1 MTERFSIGEL
11 GRRTGCKVVTIRYY
25 EQIGLLD
32 APERGEGGHRVY
44 ERAHLDRLSFIRRA
58 RDLGF
63 SHDDIRSLLTLS
75 TGPAAGPCQAVDHVA
90 AAHLDA
96 VRAKISDLRRLE
108 LILVSVLDQ
117 CGRTTVEACCV
128 LDALRAP
135 SAEDGVRP
143 AFVTT
148 V

>member
-1 MTERFSIGEL
+1 M
-11 GRRTGCKVVTIRYY
+11 
-25 EQIGLLD
+25 
-32 APERGEGGHRVY
+32 Y

-63 SHDDIRSLLTLS
+63 SHEEIRSLLTLS

-90 AAHLDA
+90 ADHLEA

-108 LILVSVLDQ
+108 KTLVSVLDQ
-117 CGRTTVEACCV
+117 CGRTTVDACCV

-135 SAEDGVRP
+135 SAEDGARP
-143 AFVTT
+143 AFVSA

>member
-1 MTERFSIGEL
+1 MAERLSIGEL

-25 EQIGLLD
+25 ERIGLLD
-32 APERGEGGHRVY
+32 EPDRGEGGHRIY

-63 SHDDIRSLLTLS
+63 SHEEIRSLLTLS

-90 AAHLDA
+90 ADHLEA

-108 LILVSVLDQ
+108 KTLVSVLDQ
-117 CGRTTVEACCV
+117 CGRTTVDACCV

-135 SAEDGVRP
+135 SAEDGARP
-143 AFVTT
+143 AFVSA

>member
-1 MTERFSIGEL
+1 MGAGS
-11 GRRTGCKVVTIRYY
+11 GCLRPCPPLSAKADET
-25 EQIGLLD
+25 
-32 APERGEGGHRVY
+32 ATT
-44 ERAHLDRLSFIRRA
+44 RAAHPDKRICRC
-58 RDLGF
+58 
-63 SHDDIRSLLTLS
+63 SLLTLS